1 MVFPIPAPLTPLRE
15 LDFFC
20 HFDRSADGGGTKWR
34 NLIVLS
40 KKRDSPLLAILCS
53 RIRNPF
59 NFEYKEISPLR
70 LSFSSLRYGH
80 CSLRSK

>member
-40 KKRDSPLLAILCS
+40 KNGILL
-53 RIRNPF
+53 
-59 NFEYKEISPLR
+59 YWQ
-70 LSFSSLRYGH
+70 SSVPE
-80 CSLRSK
+80 